1 MNKPTVS
8 KRYSIWNLFRR
19 TPKPAENAAVQEP
32 QASKAE
38 SGKKVLIVDDDAVVL
53 KAASMKLKS
62 EGYGVIT
69 AVDGSS
75 AMAAVRQSS
84 PDVILLDIEFPPDVA
99 HGGAVCWDGFRVMT
113 WLKRLE
119 PAKSIPVILMS
130 GGEPARYQQLALAG
144 GARGF
149 VQKSLGFEG
158 LLPLLEKCLTEPKA
172 AAAI

>member
-1 MNKPTVS
+1 MDSATSMNKPTVS
-8 KRYSIWNLFRR
+8 KSYSIWNLFRR

-69 AVDGSS
+69 AVDGAS

-84 PDVILLDIEFPPDVA
+84 PDVILLDIEFP
-99 HGGAVCWDGFRVMT
+99 
-113 WLKRLE
+113 
-119 PAKSIPVILMS
+119 
-130 GGEPARYQQLALAG
+130 
-144 GARGF
+144 
-149 VQKSLGFEG
+149 
-158 LLPLLEKCLTEPKA
+158 
-172 AAAI
+172 